1 MFDLRVKTM
10 DAYGQPIILLLGPLD
25 PATTKVHQV
34 KVLVNEHRPLPHTYH
49 QAFQL
54 RDFANP
60 SVVLKDARTLA
71 SYGLGEEDEAA
82 GMGVMEEEEDP
93 RLHDMLFVMPRRRRD
108 HVGETA
114 CAKNVVCC
122 DDRVSQEEYTALL
135 DDLVYELD
143 TGVSQGG
150 KVGYPP
156 LRPPRKSSLDE
167 MYESRAE
174 KASNRATRP
183 KKTAAEVRIIN
194 DRKRAADKAAS
205 ADEQEELLEWL
216 RGELKRKQVGS
227 SRLMSSM
234 DEDRSGSAT
243 LKEFMNGLLMVHI
256 NVRRNVCVRVCVCV
270 CVCVYVEACVCVQ
283 LAKSC
288 MVSLPVC
295 TVMCTVSAVQ
305 E

>member
-1 MFDLRVKTM
+1 MDILPPSMLELSPSMFELRVKTM
-10 DAYGQPIILLLGPLD
+10 DADGQPIILLLGPLD

-34 KVLVNEHRPLPHTYH
+34 KTLVNEHRPLPQTYH

-82 GMGVMEEEEDP
+82 GMGMEEEGGGAVP
-93 RLHDMLFVMPRRRRD
+93 LHDTLFVMPRRRRD

-143 TGVSQGG
+143 TGVTQGG

-156 LRPPRKSSLDE
+156 LRPPRKNSLDE

-174 KASNRATRP
+174 KASNRAARP

-205 ADEQEELLEWL
+205 ADEQEELLAWL
-216 RGELKRKQVGS
+216 RGELQRKQVGS
-227 SRLMSSM
+227 SRLMASM

-256 NVRRNVCVRVCVCV
+256 NVRRRGGGGVLGFV
-270 CVCVYVEACVCVQ
+270 
-283 LAKSC
+283 
-288 MVSLPVC
+288 
-295 TVMCTVSAVQ
+295 
-305 E
+305 